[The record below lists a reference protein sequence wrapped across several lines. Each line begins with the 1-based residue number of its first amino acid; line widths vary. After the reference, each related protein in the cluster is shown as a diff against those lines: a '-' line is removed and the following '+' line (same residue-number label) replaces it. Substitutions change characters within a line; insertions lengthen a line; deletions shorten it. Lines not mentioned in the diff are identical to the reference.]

1 MEKPGIIGIGA
12 EARLYLINLFGADI
26 IIKERLPKKYRA
38 KALDLKIRKERTKNE
53 ARIMFRVSK
62 AGIRCPRIVALG
74 RYSIYMERLE
84 GVLLKD
90 KEISSKEISEAG
102 QILGRMH
109 SLDIIHGDFTPA
121 NLISDN
127 SGNVYVIDFGLSAMA
142 RSEEEK
148 AVDLLLMKRYLK
160 KNLYSLFEDA
170 YSKTYSDSEKILR
183 RLEEVEKRGRYQIRT
198 LA

>member
-1 MEKPGIIGIGA
+1 
-12 EARLYLINLFGADI
+12 
-26 IIKERLPKKYRA
+26 
-38 KALDLKIRKERTKNE
+38 
-53 ARIMFRVSK
+53 MFRLSK

-90 KEISSKEISEAG
+90 KEISSREISDAG

-121 NLISDN
+121 NLILDN
-127 SGNVYVIDFGLSAMA
+127 SGKVYVIDFGLSAMA
-142 RSEEEK
+142 KSEEEK

-170 YSKTYSDSEKILR
+170 YSKTYNDSGKILR

>member
-1 MEKPGIIGIGA
+1 MEKPRIIGIGA
-12 EARLYLINLFGADI
+12 EARLYLINLFGADLI
-26 IIKERLPKKYRA
+26 VKERLPKKYRA
-38 KALDLKIRKERTKNE
+38 KALDLRIRKERTKNE

-90 KEISSKEISEAG
+90 KEISNKEISESG
-102 QILGRMH
+102 RILGSMH

-121 NLISDN
+121 NLIVDK
-127 SGNVYVIDFGLSAMA
+127 SGSVYVIDFGLAAMTK
-142 RSEEEK
+142 SEEEK

-160 KNLYSLFEDA
+160 KDLYRLFEDA
-170 YSKTYSDSEKILR
+170 YSKTYNNSERILR
-183 RLEEVEKRGRYQIRT
+183 RLEEVEKRGRYQVRT

>member
-1 MEKPGIIGIGA
+1 MDNSKVIGVGA
-12 EARLYLINLFGADI
+12 EARLSLINLFGSDI
-26 IIKERLPKKYRA
+26 VVKERLPKKYRA
-38 KALDLKIRKERTKNE
+38 KELDLRIRKERIKNE
-53 ARIMFRVSK
+53 ARIMFRISR

-74 RYSIYMERLE
+74 RFSIYMERLE

-90 KEISSKEISEAG
+90 KKISNKEIAESG
-102 QILGRMH
+102 RILGSMH
-109 SLDIIHGDFTPA
+109 SLDIVHGDFTPA

-127 SGNVYVIDFGLSAMA
+127 SGKIYVIDFGLAEMT

-160 KNLYSLFEDA
+160 RNLYRLFEDS
-170 YSKTYSDSEKILR
+170 YSKTYNDSEKILR
-183 RLEEVEKRGRYQIRT
+183 RLVEVEKRGRYQTRT

>member
-1 MEKPGIIGIGA
+1 MDNSKVIGVGA
-12 EARLYLINLFGADI
+12 EARLFLINLFGNDI
-26 IIKERLPKKYRA
+26 VVKERLPKKYRA
-38 KALDLKIRKERTKNE
+38 KELDLRIRKDRTKNE
-53 ARIMFRVSK
+53 ARIMFRISR

-74 RYSIYMERLE
+74 RFSIYMERLE

-90 KEISSKEISEAG
+90 KKISNKEIAESG
-102 QILGRMH
+102 RILGSMH
-109 SLDIIHGDFTPA
+109 SLDIVHGDFTPA

-127 SGNVYVIDFGLSAMA
+127 SGKIYVIDFGLAEMT

-160 KNLYSLFEDA
+160 RNLYRLFEDS
-170 YSKTYSDSEKILR
+170 YSKTYNDSEKILR
-183 RLEEVEKRGRYQIRT
+183 RLVEVEKRGRYQTRT

>member
-1 MEKPGIIGIGA
+1 MERPRIIGIGA
-12 EARLYLINLFGADI
+12 EARLYLINLFGADLI
-26 IIKERLPKKYRA
+26 VKERLPKKYRA
-38 KALDLKIRKERTKNE
+38 KALDLRIRKERTKNE

-90 KEISSKEISEAG
+90 KEISNKEISESG
-102 QILGRMH
+102 RILGSMH

-121 NLISDN
+121 NLIVDK
-127 SGNVYVIDFGLSAMA
+127 SGSVYVIDFGLAAMTK
-142 RSEEEK
+142 SEEEK

-160 KNLYSLFEDA
+160 KDLYRLFEDA
-170 YSKTYSDSEKILR
+170 YSKTYNNSERILR
-183 RLEEVEKRGRYQIRT
+183 RLEEVEKRGRYQVRT

>member
-1 MEKPGIIGIGA
+1 MDNSKVIGVGA
-12 EARLYLINLFGADI
+12 EARLSLINLFGSDI
-26 IIKERLPKKYRA
+26 VVKERLPKKYRA
-38 KALDLKIRKERTKNE
+38 KELDLRIRKERTKNE
-53 ARIMFRVSK
+53 ARIMFRISR

-74 RYSIYMERLE
+74 RFSIYMERLE

-90 KEISSKEISEAG
+90 KKISNKEIAESG
-102 QILGRMH
+102 RILGSMH
-109 SLDIIHGDFTPA
+109 SLDIVHGDFTPA

-127 SGNVYVIDFGLSAMA
+127 SGKIYVIDFGLAEMT

-160 KNLYSLFEDA
+160 KDLYRLFEDA
-170 YSKTYSDSEKILR
+170 YSKTYNNSERILR
-183 RLEEVEKRGRYQIRT
+183 RLEEVEKRGRYQVRT